1 MHYLH
6 NILDLPVRA
15 WVCTLRTVR
24 DSSRV
29 GMTTGSILKST
40 AVRKYSPVKLILIG
54 IGTFVLLSID
64 FNQVTEHFYSV
75 FQNATEC
82 IVL

>member
-6 NILDLPVRA
+6 YILDLPVRA

-54 IGTFVLLSID
+54 IPIGTFLLLSID
-64 FNQVTEHFYSV
+64 FNR
-75 FQNATEC
+75 
-82 IVL
+82 